1 MPQVTSLFLH
11 STRALTPLWTC
22 SDEGCQHL
30 PAQRPTPAH
39 LNTTS
44 SIALTQSQPSAPHQA
59 LPHAASHSST
69 LALQLHQLGPPPP
82 RAAAPFLPSRP
93 HPALSL
99 PPAPP
104 YPTPPFSPPSPAMP
118 HAQGQASVL
127 PRPPRPLTRPRAPCP
142 APLPQASPGRKA
154 SSSAPPRPHSPARRP
169 ALPGG
174 RALELQRE
182 GLLDDAV
189 VHLEQDHVGAGDG
202 ERLSARRGRREPSP
216 LRAPGTRPS
225 LRRRF
230 RSRARAS
237 LPARLPR
244 SRAVA
249 AVMAHARRP
258 PVLSRPP

>member
-82 RAAAPFLPSRP
+82 RTATPFLPSRP

-118 HAQGQASVL
+118 HAQGQASV
-127 PRPPRPLTRPRAPCP
+127 PPRPGLSHGPALP
-142 APLPQASPGRKA
+142 APLPSLRPRQAGRLPP
-154 SSSAPPRPHSPARRP
+154 PPRPGPIHRPGARPYPAAAPSNFSVRVSSMMR
-169 ALPGG
+169 LFTSSRIMSVPGMG
-174 RALELQRE
+174 NGSQRAE
-182 GLLDDAV
+182 
-189 VHLEQDHVGAGDG
+189 AGG
-202 ERLSARRGRREPSP
+202 
-216 LRAPGTRPS
+216 
-225 LRRRF
+225 
-230 RSRARAS
+230 SRARCAHRG
-237 LPARLPR
+237 PAR
-244 SRAVA
+244 ACA
-249 AVMAHARRP
+249 AASALAPARHFRP
-258 PVLSRPP
+258 GCRGAGRWRR